1 MSKDQEPKSAESKPR
16 RGPRLLQRLLLGLVG
31 LYLALWIAGAL
42 LTSGRPP
49 MNGTDLY
56 TPATPVARD
65 NINLLFDRTSWTDE
79 GELVSEQEIFPA
91 MLAMIEEAEGAIIL
105 DMFLVNQFGAKAEN
119 GLDHRDTTRELID
132 ALVAKLA
139 ADPDTWIL
147 FVTDPINSTYGDE
160 CPKPLRPLVEAGG
173 HVVLTN
179 LHALEDSNPLY
190 SLPYRAL
197 RPLLRRVPFLH
208 KPIFDHPFDGGEDPV
223 ATMQLLDML
232 NFKANHRKVLTSR
245 TADGQWHALVASA
258 NPHTASSRHDNIAV
272 QLHAGPLQA
281 IRNSELRIAADS
293 IRPRPELL
301 FSSATTTQVLEQINS
316 WLEKPSSPPVDDA
329 ERRPGAMTA
338 RYCSEGALGETVDE
352 LLRKASRGDTVELLM
367 FYLADPRVVRGLR
380 KAAER
385 GATLR
390 ILLDPNQD
398 AFGRRKRGIP
408 NRVIATRLH
417 DWAAARD
424 DVDLTIRWANT
435 RGEQMHAKAL
445 RIVLESA
452 GTEHYLLGS
461 ANFTT
466 RNLRGTNLESGVLI
480 ENGAALANQWQEN
493 FNAMW
498 QNPGGTKASLPFDR
512 YASRGFKGF
521 IDRILTFL
529 TNTTG
534 FSTY

>member
-1 MSKDQEPKSAESKPR
+1 MSKDRDPASADSKPR
-16 RGPRLLQRLLLGLVG
+16 RRPRLLRRLLLGLAG
-31 LYLALWIAGAL
+31 LYLALWIVGAL
-42 LTSGRPP
+42 LATGRPP

-56 TPATPVARD
+56 TPAIPVAPED
-65 NINLLFDRTSWTDE
+65 IDLLFDRTHWTDE
-79 GELVSEQEIFPA
+79 GERVSEQEIFPA
-91 MLAMIEEAEGAIIL
+91 MLSMIEEAEGAIIL

-119 GLDHRDTTRELID
+119 GLEHRDITGELVD
-132 ALVAKLA
+132 ALVAKRT
-139 ADPDTWIL
+139 ADPETWIL
-147 FVTDPINSTYGDE
+147 FVTDPINNTYGDE
-160 CPKPLRPLVEAGG
+160 CPKPLRPLVQAGA

-179 LHALEDSNPLY
+179 VRALEDSNPLY

-197 RPLLRRVPFLH
+197 RPLLRRLPFLH
-208 KPIFDHPFDGGEDPV
+208 KPVFDHPFDDNEDPV
-223 ATMQLLDML
+223 ATLQLLDLL
-232 NFKANHRKVLTSR
+232 NFKANHRKVLITR
-245 TADGQWHALVASA
+245 TADGHWRALIASA

-272 QLHAGPLQA
+272 QLQAGPLQA

-301 FSSATTTQVLEQINS
+301 FSSATATQVLEQIDS
-316 WLEKPSSPPVDDA
+316 RLEKAPSTPTDKVDPH
-329 ERRPGAMTA
+329 PGTMTA
-338 RYCSEGALGETVDE
+338 RYCSEGALGKTVDE

-417 DWAAARD
+417 DWAAGRE
-424 DVDLTIRWANT
+424 DVDLTIRWADT

-466 RNLRGTNLESGVLI
+466 RNLRGTNLESGLLI
-480 ENGAALANQWQEN
+480 ENGTPLATSWREH

-498 QNPGGTKASLPFDR
+498 ENRGDTNASLPFDR
-512 YASRGFKGF
+512 YASRGFKGAV
-521 IDRILTFL
+521 DRILTFL